1 MNESNRGGV
10 GGSRPGLIR
19 AMVVVAAS
27 VVALS
32 ACSASGTP
40 TPTTGTAANATATP
54 ITIKIGFSAPLSGDQ
69 AYYGQSLLDG
79 VTYGVKTFKFTGA
92 LEGSQVSLVS
102 LDDAAD
108 PAQGV
113 IVAKELIA
121 DKVDGVLANFNSG
134 VTMATMPVFNAARM
148 PQVTASSNPA
158 ITTRGF
164 DTIAE
169 LWNDNFQ
176 GKVMADFLKAQLKLG
191 SVAVFDD
198 SQSFGQGVAKVFAA
212 DATANG
218 ITVTDSV
225 SLNPQSPDFRGSISA
240 VLAKNPAAIYF
251 GGVTTTGGLLCNQL
265 RSAGFAGPFLGP
277 DGIYDPKVLQ
287 GCGTNAGDIY
297 VSFSA
302 PPVSATPELVAY
314 DKDYQI
320 VMGKAQG
327 PYAPAGTI
335 IADYLLNAIDKA
347 GTAEHEA
354 VVKALH
360 SVSLSS
366 VLGTFAVDA
375 TGGGTSPTM
384 YIYKA
389 ENGAFTYMTSSL
401 ALAST
406 AP

>member
-1 MNESNRGGV
+1 VNQLSRNV
-10 GGSRPGLIR
+10 GAPRPGPVR
-19 AMVVVAAS
+19 VVVVVAA
-27 VVALS
+27 VIALS
-32 ACSASGTP
+32 ACSGSGATNQP
-40 TPTTGTAANATATP
+40 AGSAAGSAAAATT
-54 ITIKIGFSAPLSGDQ
+54 IRIGFSAPLSGDQ

-79 VTYGVKTFKFTGA
+79 VTYAAKTFKFSGA
-92 LEGSQVSLVS
+92 LQGATVALVS
-102 LDDAAD
+102 LDDTAD

-113 IVAKELIA
+113 TVAKTLIA

-134 VTMATMPVFNAARM
+134 VTMATMPVYNAARM

-176 GKVMADFLKAQLKLG
+176 GKIMADFLKTNLKLG
-191 SVAVFDD
+191 SVSVFDD

-212 DATANG
+212 DAQKNG
-218 ITVTDSV
+218 ITVLDSV

-265 RSAGFAGPFLGP
+265 RSAGFTGPFLGP

-287 GCGTNAGDIY
+287 GCGTNAGQIY

-302 PPVSATPELVAY
+302 PPVNATPELVAY
-314 DKDYQI
+314 DKDYQQ

-327 PYAPAGTI
+327 PYSPAGTI
-335 IADYLLNAIDKA
+335 LMDFMLNAMNNA
-347 GTAEHEA
+347 GTTEHEA
-354 VVKALH
+354 VIKAMH
-360 SVSLSS
+360 SVKLDSI
-366 VLGTFAVDA
+366 LGTFAIDA

-389 ENGAFTYMTSSL
+389 DNGQFTYVTSS
-401 ALAST
+401 ATMASP